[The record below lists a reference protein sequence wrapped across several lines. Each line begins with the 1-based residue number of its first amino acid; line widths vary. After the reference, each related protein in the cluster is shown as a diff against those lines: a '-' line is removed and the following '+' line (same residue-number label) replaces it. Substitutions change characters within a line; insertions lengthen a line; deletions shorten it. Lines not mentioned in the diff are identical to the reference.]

1 MLTVDSC
8 GHIQGSYVAPCYH
21 IMLTRGH
28 WLYPRKLCCPMLTHY
43 VDRLC
48 WHRLQLVA
56 TSKEVKLCCPMLP
69 HYVDMICWQRMQ
81 LVAISKAGWK
91 EDKGWCWDN
100 KMRLEVARSLTLPQ
114 CQPSIIIKIRPRTF
128 ISCIAAEKIHYNVI
142 IIQIMCAS
150 LPTFCCRNTT
160 ENLKVNVDWHKPGC
174 MHAMLAQLLWTN
186 WSLHLLDIIY
196 ESHVWLQIYLST
208 KAIVFFPILNNL

>member
-1 MLTVDSC
+1 MLTGCVDTGCSLWP
-8 GHIQGSYVAPCYH
+8 H
-21 IMLTRGH
+21 LRRGG
-28 WLYPRKLCCPMLTHY
+28 WR
-43 VDRLC
+43 
-48 WHRLQLVA
+48 
-56 TSKEVKLCCPMLP
+56 
-69 HYVDMICWQRMQ
+69 I
-81 LVAISKAGWK
+81 KAGAGIIKW
-91 EDKGWCWDN
+91 GWRW
-100 KMRLEVARSLTLPQ
+100 RGGLTLPQ

>member
-1 MLTVDSC
+1 MLT
-8 GHIQGSYVAPCYH
+8 
-21 IMLTRGH
+21 
-28 WLYPRKLCCPMLTHY
+28 WY
-43 VDRLC
+43 VDRGCSL
-48 WHRLQLVA
+48 W
-56 TSKEVKLCCPMLP
+56 P
-69 HYVDMICWQRMQ
+69 HPRRGGWRI
-81 LVAISKAGWK
+81 KAGAGIIKW
-91 EDKGWCWDN
+91 GWRW
-100 KMRLEVARSLTLPQ
+100 RGGLTLPQ

-160 ENLKVNVDWHKPGC
+160 ENQNLKVNICWSVDQHMPGERKKC
-174 MHAMLAQLLWTN
+174 YERIGNSCTSTRQYV
-186 WSLHLLDIIY
+186 WSSN

>member
-1 MLTVDSC
+1 MF
-8 GHIQGSYVAPCYH
+8 P
-21 IMLTRGH
+21 
-28 WLYPRKLCCPMLTHY
+28 HY

-48 WHRLQLVA
+48 WHRMQLVA
-56 TSKEVKLCCPMLP
+56 TSKAGRGGRR
-69 HYVDMICWQRMQ
+69 I
-81 LVAISKAGWK
+81 KAGAGIIKW
-91 EDKGWCWDN
+91 GWRW
-100 KMRLEVARSLTLPQ
+100 RGGLTLPQ

-150 LPTFCCRNTT
+150 LPTFCCRNTN

-186 WSLHLLDIIY
+186 WSLHLLDNIYEVPMNPMFDFRYIYLQKQLFSFPFWIIY
-196 ESHVWLQIYLST
+196 RNSFMLYYILYSSFQS
-208 KAIVFFPILNNL
+208 VFPYNII